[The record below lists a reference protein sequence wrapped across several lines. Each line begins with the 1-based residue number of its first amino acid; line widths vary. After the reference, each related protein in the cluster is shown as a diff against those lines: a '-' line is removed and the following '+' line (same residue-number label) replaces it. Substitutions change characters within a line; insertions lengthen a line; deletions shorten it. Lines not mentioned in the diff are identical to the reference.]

1 MSMWMKKSLRK
12 GNKMFNFFKKD
23 KQKRYKFKTAIW
35 SDDSEAFE
43 RFIQSKKNLEELYG
57 GKIKF
62 VDVNRNW
69 DGYIDFIL
77 FEVE

>member
-1 MSMWMKKSLRK
+1 MWMKKFLRR

-23 KQKRYKFKTAIW
+23 EQKRYKFKVSQW
-35 SDDSEAFE
+35 SSDSEAFE
-43 RFIQSKKNLEELYG
+43 NFIQSKKNLEELYG

-69 DGYIDFIL
+69 DGYIDFIF
-77 FEVE
+77 FEVES